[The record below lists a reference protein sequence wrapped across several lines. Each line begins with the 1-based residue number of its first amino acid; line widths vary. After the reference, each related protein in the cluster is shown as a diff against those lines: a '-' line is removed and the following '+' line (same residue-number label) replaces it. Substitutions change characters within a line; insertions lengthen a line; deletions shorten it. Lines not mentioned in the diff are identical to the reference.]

1 MTVRPPIAAPIL
13 LLVAM
18 LLAAPPAQAQFAAPP
33 PVARPPLAPPPVAP
47 PPVAPPRIA
56 PPPVI
61 APRPVVPRIVPPV
74 VLPSPIRDDPQRV
87 RPSGPADR
95 DVDPLPRARPIPP
108 RDPPRAA
115 DRAAPTAPPARVR
128 IGEGA
133 PLPPPR
139 IGSLAAPEPLAGGA
153 YDPDAVEARV
163 VVATLADGL
172 DADAAAAFAAENDLV
187 LVESVELALLGG
199 RLVRLRI
206 DDARTV
212 EAVVAALAGDARVA
226 LAGPNR
232 IYRTQA
238 GAGAQYALARLGLDP
253 APPEAGRGTLIAVID
268 TAADLAHPELA
279 PARVRAASVLDE
291 AAPAP
296 MDHGTQVVGLIA
308 GAGLL
313 RGAAPAADV
322 LAIAAFDAAPS
333 DGGPASTSY
342 RLLRALDLAAG
353 EGARVIN
360 MSFAGGADA
369 LVAQALDILGEAGVV
384 LVAAAGNNGP
394 QASPAFPGSH
404 PAVVAVTATDAADAL
419 YTAAN
424 RGAYVALSAPG
435 VDLLTPA
442 AGGRYALGSGTSLA
456 AAYVS
461 AAAAL
466 VLARDPQARAD
477 AVGAA
482 LAAAAVDLGEGGR
495 DPAFGHGLVA
505 PLAAAE
511 WLVAGGEVVVD
522 VR

>member
-1 MTVRPPIAAPIL
+1 M
-13 LLVAM
+13 
-18 LLAAPPAQAQFAAPP
+18 APP
-33 PVARPPLAPPPVAP
+33 VV
-47 PPVAPPRIA
+47 
-56 PPPVI
+56 

-74 VLPSPIRDDPQRV
+74 VLPSPIRDDPQRL
-87 RPSGPADR
+87 RPSAPAN
-95 DVDPLPRARPIPP
+95 VDADPEPVQRARPSP
-108 RDPPRAA
+108 RRDAPRAVDRGPAAPPPRA
-115 DRAAPTAPPARVR
+115 V

-139 IGSLAAPEPLAGGA
+139 IGSFAAPEPVAGGA
-153 YDPDAVEARV
+153 YDPDAIEARI
-163 VVATLADGL
+163 VVATLAAGL
-172 DADAAAAFAAENDLV
+172 DADVAAALAAENDLV
-187 LVESVELALLGG
+187 LVESVDLALVGARVL
-199 RLVRLRI
+199 RLRI
-206 DDARTV
+206 DDARAV
-212 EAVVAALAGDARVA
+212 ETVVAALAGDARVA
-226 LAGPNR
+226 RAGPNR

-238 GAGAQYALARLGLDP
+238 GVQYALARLGLDP

-268 TAADLAHPELA
+268 TAADLAHPEFA
-279 PARVRAASVLDE
+279 PSAVRAASVLDE

-296 MDHGTQVVGLIA
+296 MDHGTQVVGLIV

-313 RGAAPAADV
+313 RGAAPAAEV
-322 LAIAAFDAAPS
+322 LAVAAFDAAPD
-333 DGGPASTSY
+333 DGRPASTSY

-360 MSFAGGADA
+360 MSFAGGDDP
-369 LVAQALDILGEAGVV
+369 LVAQALDILAERDVV
-384 LVAAAGNNGP
+384 LVAAAGNNGAGAP
-394 QASPAFPGSH
+394 PAFPGSH
-404 PAVVAVTATDAADAL
+404 PAVLAVTATDAADAL
-419 YTAAN
+419 YPEAN
-424 RGAYVALSAPG
+424 RGAYVALAAPG

-477 AVGAA
+477 AVRAA
-482 LAAAAVDLGEGGR
+482 LAQAAVDLGETGR

-511 WLVAGGEVVVD
+511 RLAADGEVVVD